1 MNTVNPKVFQ
11 CFRRE
16 TSFQY
21 LHDLIRNEDSL
32 QKGGEESEWKWI
44 DSDYLWEVGSLHTT
58 NSCGEDDKVDWPQV
72 ASLQT
77 QPQHLP
83 GADQVS
89 ISECLP
95 RSPHQPG
102 VEDGEK
108 QGPPLL
114 LRHHRAGDVE
124 VGELGEAGTEDVGVH
139 PGEAHRVK
147 GE

>member
-1 MNTVNPKVFQ
+1 MTDLRSHLSRLSLNTFLEQTRSALVN
-11 CFRRE
+11 
-16 TSFQY
+16 
-21 LHDLIRNEDSL
+21 
-32 QKGGEESEWKWI
+32 
-44 DSDYLWEVGSLHTT
+44 
-58 NSCGEDDKVDWPQV
+58 
-72 ASLQT
+72 
-77 QPQHLP
+77 
-83 GADQVS
+83 
-89 ISECLP
+89 SECAP

-102 VEDGEK
+102 VEDGEE